1 MPLQTPPV
9 KSATVV
15 LDMWLDAENTGQ
27 TICGESIPEPS
38 VGDGQGVHM
47 ASW

>member
-15 LDMWLDAENTGQ
+15 LDTYHLDTLREAS
-27 TICGESIPEPS
+27 ESQERVANLITKTTDRIE
-38 VGDGQGVHM
+38 GFCR
-47 ASW
+47 